1 MDKDVIHT
9 YNGLLLSHKRVKY
22 KKKSETMLFAATW
35 MQPQIIVLSEVR
47 KINI

>member
-22 KKKSETMLFAATW
+22 KKKKERNNAIRSNMDATTDY
-35 MQPQIIVLSEVR
+35 R
-47 KINI
+47 TK